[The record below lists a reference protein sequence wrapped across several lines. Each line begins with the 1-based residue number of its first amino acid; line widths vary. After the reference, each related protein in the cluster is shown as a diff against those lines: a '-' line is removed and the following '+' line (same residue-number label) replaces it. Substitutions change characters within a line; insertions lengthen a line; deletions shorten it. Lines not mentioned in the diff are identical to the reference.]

1 MISRLR
7 FRVLTGLL
15 AAGLAAGCA
24 TNKPAYYAPPVREW
38 ATTTLPDTSELT
50 HTVFLIGDAGSPDPE
65 EPVIQLLKKQL
76 HESSAIERSTVVY
89 LGDNIYPVGMPAPS
103 APTRKTMER
112 RMNTQ
117 LNILKGYRGN
127 RYMVPGN
134 HDWGQ
139 GSPDGLQRNAFEE
152 EYVERYLRSQDSILV
167 LGGDTYV
174 PSDGCPGP
182 FEVKIYDDVVMIA
195 INSQWFLH
203 QFERPY
209 GPNNYCDVAN
219 EEEFFARLDDILA
232 KHRGEHVMIVAHH
245 PILSAGIHGGYFT
258 LADHIFPLAIVNKY
272 ALLPLPIIGSVYP
285 FARKYGGVS
294 QDISFPAYTAYKNG
308 LEKLFAKYPNIVY
321 ATGHEHN
328 IQYLQGPNYHHIVSG
343 SGCKTQHVRDDYG
356 DFNFKEKGFARV
368 NYYKNG
374 DVWTEFYI
382 AENKGETGK
391 VVFRKKIYTRTIPAA
406 EEIKAVAANYTD
418 STKVV
423 AANPST
429 RARGLKKLLL
439 GEHYR
444 KEWTTPVRV
453 PYLDLG
459 RELGGL
465 EPYQKGGGKQTKSLK
480 VRTPDGKTYVLRS
493 IVKDPAQV
501 LPEALRETAA
511 RDVLQDQITAQHPYA
526 GIAVAGLAD
535 AANILHTNARLFWI
549 PDDPRLG
556 IYRDDFK
563 NTLVTLEEDA
573 RDNHDESAD
582 LGYARNLVGTDK
594 VLEKRQKD
602 NDNYINEEA
611 FARSRLFDMFVGDWD
626 RHEGQWR
633 WAERKTKKGAEYT
646 AVPKDRDVAFFLG
659 DGALPWIARRKWAI
673 RNFQSFQGDYVDYV
687 GLNLTALNNDRHFT
701 ASVTRAQWVAQAQD
715 LKQRLTDEVIEKS
728 LRAWPAGI
736 YELHG
741 DQIKG
746 KLMRRRDALPELAGK
761 YYDVLNRYVEVT
773 GSDKRERFT
782 IERLEN
788 GNTRVRTEKITKD
801 GDYKPLFEREFEK
814 SVTKEIRIFG
824 FDGDDEFRLTGTSR
838 KGGARVRVIGGG
850 GNDRIVNESRV
861 RGPHRRTVVY
871 DNTTEKNEITG
882 NADTRDRTADTEEV
896 NAWQPKPYTLP
907 YVGPKLSLEFNP
919 DDGIYVG
926 GGAVYRRAGFR
937 KVPYSQ
943 QHSLIANYAFRS
955 GAYNVR
961 YDGDFR
967 QVFGKA
973 NLGIKSYLYGPQL
986 LFNYFGLGNNTVN
999 ESIGENNRG
1008 VIRDY
1013 RIKFSRFYFSPTLER
1028 DIFGFVKVGAGP
1040 QYDQFRVDQETL
1052 GSQVVGDPDIRPS
1065 DFEMNRY
1072 LGGRAF
1078 LHLGTATSPA
1088 NPRLGIRL
1096 NTEYSANWQLNNE
1109 RLDFRRLTSELIF
1122 YVSPNLPFQL
1132 TFAGRLGGA
1141 RNYGTYRFW
1150 QANTLGTTTNLR
1162 GYRRTRYA
1170 GRDAV
1175 YANGEVRL
1183 ELLKFN
1189 AYLFPGSLGIMGLY
1203 DAARVYSARDT
1214 SSGLRDL
1221 HTAYGGGVWVDILKK
1236 AVITGTIAHGEET
1249 LGLVQ
1254 FSFLF

>member
-7 FRVLTGLL
+7 LWIWVGLV
-15 AAGLAAGCA
+15 ATGLAAGCA
-24 TNKPAYYAPPVREW
+24 TNKPPYYAPEQRAW
-38 ATTTLPDTSELT
+38 AQTALPDTSELAY
-50 HTVFLIGDAGSPDPE
+50 TVFLIGDAGSPDPA
-65 EPVIQLLKKQL
+65 EPIIELLKRQI
-76 HESSAIERSTVVY
+76 HESSAVERSSVIY
-89 LGDNIYPVGMPAPS
+89 LGDNIYPVGMPPED
-103 APTRKTMER
+103 APTRKEMER

-117 LNILKGYRGN
+117 LDILKGYRGE

-139 GSPDGLQRNAFEE
+139 GSPDGLQRNAYEE
-152 EYVERYLRSQDSILV
+152 QYVEKYLRSQDSILV

-182 FEVKIYDDVVMIA
+182 FEVKIFDDVVLIA

-209 GPNNYCDVAN
+209 GPNNACDVAS
-219 EEEFFARLDDILA
+219 EDEFFARLDDLLA
-232 KHRGEHVMIVAHH
+232 KHRGEHVMVVAHH

-285 FARKYGGVS
+285 FSRKYGGVS
-294 QDISFPAYTAYKNG
+294 QDISFPAYQAYKNG
-308 LEKLFAKYPNIVY
+308 LEAIFKKYPNVVY

-328 IQYLQGPNYHHIVSG
+328 LQYIEGPNYHHIVSG

-356 DFNFKEKGFARV
+356 NFNYKEKGFARV

-374 DVWTEFYI
+374 DVWVEFWT
-382 AENKGETGK
+382 AKDKGETGNIA
-391 VVFRKKIYTRTIPAA
+391 FRQKIYTREIPTVA
-406 EEIKAVAANYTD
+406 EVKAEGANYVD
-418 STKVV
+418 SVKVV
-423 AANPST
+423 APNPKT

-444 KEWTTPVRV
+444 AEWRTPVRV

-480 VRTPDGKTYVLRS
+480 VRTADGKTFVLRS
-493 IVKDPAQV
+493 INKDPTQV

-535 AANILHTNARLFWI
+535 AAGILHTNARLFWI

-556 IYRDDFK
+556 QYRDDFK

-573 RDNHDESAD
+573 RDNHEENAD

-602 NDNYINEEA
+602 NDNFINEEA
-611 FARSRLFDMFVGDWD
+611 FARTRLFDMFVGDWD

-646 AVPKDRDVAFFLG
+646 AVPKDRDAAFLLG
-659 DGALPWIARRKWAI
+659 DGVVPWLVRRKWAV
-673 RNFQSFQGDYVDYV
+673 RNFQSFQADYKDYV

-701 ASVTRAQWVAQAQD
+701 ASVTRAQWVAQAED
-715 LKQRLTDEVIEKS
+715 LKSRLTDEAIEKS
-728 LRAWPAGI
+728 LRRWPAGI

-741 DQIKG
+741 DHIAG
-746 KLMRRRDALPELAGK
+746 KLRARRDALPQLAGR
-761 YYDVLNRYVEVT
+761 YYDVLNKYVEVA

-782 IERLEN
+782 VERLSN
-788 GNTRVRTEKITKD
+788 GNTRVRMEKITND
-801 GDYKPLFEREFEK
+801 GDYKPLFDREFEAD
-814 SVTKEIRIFG
+814 VTKEIRLFG
-824 FDGDDEFRLTGTSR
+824 FDGADEFILSGTSWR
-838 KGGARVRVIGGG
+838 GARVRVIGGAG
-850 GNDRIVNESRV
+850 KDKIVSEAKV
-861 RGPHRRTVVY
+861 RGPLRRTVVY
-871 DNTTEKNEITG
+871 DNTEEENELSLNGDTKNRSDKGE
-882 NADTRDRTADTEEV
+882 AV
-896 NAWQPKPYTLP
+896 NAWTPKPYTIP
-907 YVGPKLSLEFNP
+907 YAGPKLSLEFNP
-919 DDGIYVG
+919 DDGFYVG
-926 GGAVYRRAGFR
+926 GGFVYRRSGFR

-961 YDGDFR
+961 YDGEFR
-967 QVFGKA
+967 QLLGKT
-973 NLGIKSYLYGPQL
+973 NLGVKSYLYGPQL
-986 LFNYFGLGNNTVN
+986 LFNYFGLGNRTGN
-999 ESIGENNRG
+999 EAIGETNKA

-1013 RIKFSRFYFSPTLER
+1013 RIRFSRFFFSPTLER
-1028 DIFGFVKVGAGP
+1028 EFAGFVKVGVGP
-1040 QYDQFRVDQETL
+1040 QYDQFRIDEESIGPRVA
-1052 GSQVVGDPDIRPS
+1052 GDPDIRPS
-1065 DFEMNRY
+1065 DFTLNRY
-1072 LGGRAF
+1072 LGARTF
-1078 LHLGTATSPA
+1078 LNLGTATSPA

-1096 NTEYSANWQLNNE
+1096 NTEYSASWQLNNE
-1109 RLDFRRLTSELIF
+1109 QLNFRRLASELIF
-1122 YVSPNLPFQL
+1122 YVSPTLPFQATL
-1132 TFAGRLGGA
+1132 AGRLGGA
-1141 RNYGTYRFW
+1141 RNFGDYRFW

-1162 GYRRTRYA
+1162 GYRRTRFA
-1170 GRDAV
+1170 GRSSV

-1183 ELLKFN
+1183 ELFKFN
-1189 AYLFPGSLGIMGLY
+1189 AYLFPGSLGLLGLY
-1203 DAARVYSARDT
+1203 DAARVFTDRDPG
-1214 SSGLRDL
+1214 GLRDL
-1221 HTAYGGGVWVDILKK
+1221 HTAYGGGVWVDVLKR